1 MSFFKHSLK
10 TSKSFKTSFLSTFSF
25 QKKTKIGTKEL
36 VIVLL
41 NLELVINYYIGSGT
55 QNILGE
61 S

>member
-1 MSFFKHSLK
+1 MSFFKHFLK

-25 QKKTKIGTKEL
+25 QKKTKIGTKVL
-36 VIVLL
+36 VIVSL
-41 NLELVINYYIGSGT
+41 NLELVVSYFIGSGI